1 MFTTLKITDPRCSL
15 SSKPAGQWGP
25 SQREATRES
34 SFVSVIVFTT
44 SRLAIQLALMN
55 LTVFSSFAGGGSL
68 FSSFGYDGQLA
79 VLRLSQARL
88 KLSEMSGLS

>member
-1 MFTTLKITDPRCSL
+1 MT
-15 SSKPAGQWGP
+15 

-68 FSSFGYDGQLA
+68 FSSFSPKVSVIASSSLVSGMTASSLSSA
-79 VLRLSQARL
+79 SLRP
-88 KLSEMSGLS
+88 G